1 MLRGGIDT
9 WVERLINKVAAK
21 NCCRAKE
28 HESLGAATAG
38 Q

>member
-1 MLRGGIDT
+1 
-9 WVERLINKVAAK
+9 LINKVAAK
-21 NCCRAKE
+21 NCCRTKQ